1 MIEEQVSKCWELYRA
16 GKEYVARLGLNE
28 TVKENVDF
36 YEGRQWAA
44 PTRTTRNMPRP
55 VVNMVKFVCRNK
67 RAKLTLTPVKLLF
80 RCENNAALGEKFGEF
95 AAYLM
100 KEMRLKELDSR
111 AIKDALVKGSYCYH
125 FYWDDSCM
133 DTLGVDKGAVRC
145 ELVDPLQ
152 VFFANP
158 LECDEQKQ
166 DWVMIATRMPV
177 DKALALA
184 DEDADKSLIVP
195 DETDGETEQHGSKL
209 CTVLTRYFRVDDE
222 VFCERAVKCTML
234 NKARP
239 LSPDVT
245 WKKENGEVV
254 EYNKQK
260 AKLYPLVFGCYE
272 ERDKSIYGI
281 SEVEGIVP
289 NQKIINHILGM
300 EALAI
305 QNVAWGKYVVS
316 KDALRGQQISNEPGE
331 VLVDHSATGNGI
343 RKLEHPSL
351 ASTPLHFV
359 DSLANLTRVV
369 TGSSEVMTGEQL
381 NNMSGTAIAALQAQ
395 ANQPIEEQRERFW
408 RVKER
413 QGKVLAQC
421 CRLYYD
427 KKLWYMEQD
436 DGQTELKLFDA
447 EEYRDIEL
455 AVTVQACTG
464 TSSTT
469 ASDISLLETL
479 FAKGAI
485 DAVTFVDAYPEE
497 ALCDK
502 TNILQ
507 KVAACASN
515 AVALDEVGVNEPR
528 Q

>member
-1 MIEEQVSKCWELYRA
+1 MTEEQVSKCWELYRA
-16 GKEYVARLGLNE
+16 GKDYMARLGLNE

-80 RCENNAALGEKFGEF
+80 RCENNVALGEKFGEF

-111 AIKDALVKGSYCYH
+111 AIKDGLVKGSYCYH
-125 FYWDDSCM
+125 FYWDDNCV
-133 DTLGVDKGAVRC
+133 DTLGMERGAVRC

-152 VFFANP
+152 VFFADP
-158 LECDEQKQ
+158 KESDEQKQ
-166 DWVMIATRMPV
+166 EWVMIATRMPV
-177 DKALALA
+177 EKALELA
-184 DEDADKSLIVP
+184 DEDADTSLIVP
-195 DETDGETEQHGSKL
+195 DEDDSDPQGSRL
-209 CTVLTRYFRVDDE
+209 CTVLTRYFRADDE
-222 VFCERAVKCTML
+222 VFCERALKRTML

-239 LSPDVT
+239 LSPDMT
-245 WKKENGEVV
+245 WKKVNGEVV
-254 EYNKQK
+254 EYTKQK
-260 AKLYPLVFGCYE
+260 ATLYPVVFGSYE

-305 QNVAWGKYVVS
+305 QNVAWGKYVVT

-331 VLVDHSATGNGI
+331 VLVDHSAGGNGI

-351 ASTPLHFV
+351 ASTPLYFV

-427 KKLWYMEQD
+427 KKLWYSEQE
-436 DGQTELKLFDA
+436 DGQSELKLFDA
-447 EEYRDIEL
+447 DEYRDIEL

-479 FAKGAI
+479 FARGAI

-502 TNILQ
+502 AKILQ
-507 KVAACASN
+507 KVTACAAGN
-515 AVALDEVGVNEPR
+515 ASALR
-528 Q
+528 